1 MAPAAPLEAAPVIL
15 RVFRGSPGGPER
27 FDVFRVAVGPHTTVL
42 DALVRLREEAA
53 PDLAFRYACR
63 VGMCGSCAMVVEGR
77 ERWACRT
84 RLAAVAAG
92 GPREPTV
99 TVRPLYHLPLVRD
112 LVVGMEP
119 FVARMRAAGA
129 AFVPAPPVAAAAAVA
144 PIPTGSRERRAID
157 AAVECIGCGACL
169 SACSMVGW
177 NPAFLGPAAL
187 NRAWTLEADRRD
199 AGAAGRRPAVLGEAG
214 VLRCHGQAQCTA
226 VCPMELSP
234 ADSIRRLR
242 RGAVARLLAGRA

>member
-1 MAPAAPLEAAPVIL
+1 
-15 RVFRGSPGGPER
+15 
-27 FDVFRVAVGPHTTVL
+27 
-42 DALVRLREEAA
+42 
-53 PDLAFRYACR
+53 
-63 VGMCGSCAMVVEGR
+63 
-77 ERWACRT
+77 
-84 RLAAVAAG
+84 
-92 GPREPTV
+92 
-99 TVRPLYHLPLVRD
+99 
-112 LVVGMEP
+112 
-119 FVARMRAAGA
+119 
-129 AFVPAPPVAAAAAVA
+129 
-144 PIPTGSRERRAID
+144 
-157 AAVECIGCGACL
+157 
-169 SACSMVGW
+169 MVGW